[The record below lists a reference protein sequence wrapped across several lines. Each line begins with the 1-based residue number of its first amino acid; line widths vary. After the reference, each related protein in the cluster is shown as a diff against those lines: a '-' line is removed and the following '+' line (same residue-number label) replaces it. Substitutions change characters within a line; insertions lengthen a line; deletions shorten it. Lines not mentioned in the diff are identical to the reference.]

1 MNLKFELSVIENGVS
16 VYDQMIG
23 RINDLLQSVDYI
35 KTDMPQ
41 DVWSGE
47 GREAF
52 DQAVTAWVNRTRVV
66 VSEVVQ
72 TREGLAFAGNKG
84 DEMKRIC
91 ESFGDSY

>member
-1 MNLKFELSVIENGVS
+1 MNLKFELQVIEDGIS
-16 VYDQMIG
+16 VYEQMIEQM
-23 RINDLLQSVDYI
+23 NDILQSVDRI
-35 KTDMPQ
+35 KTDISQ

-52 DQAVTAWVNRTRVV
+52 DQAVTAWINRTRVV

-84 DEMKRIC
+84 DEMKRVC
-91 ESFGDSY
+91 ESFGDLF

>member
-1 MNLKFELSVIENGVS
+1 MNLKFELSVIENGAS
-16 VYDQMIG
+16 VYDQMIVK
-23 RINDLLQSVDYI
+23 INDLLQSVDRI

-41 DVWSGE
+41 DVWSGD

-52 DQAVTAWVNRTRVV
+52 DQAVTAWVNRTKAV

-72 TREGLAFAGNKG
+72 TREGLIFAGNKG